1 VSYASKKFSVT
12 QTRYAVVERECL
24 AVIWAI
30 DKFRPY
36 LESRRFELLTDN
48 SALTWLHRAKDKNSK
63 LTRWSLQLANLDY
76 STVHVPGKQNEAPD
90 LLSRDPAP
98 GAPVDEERLE
108 EKLVGA
114 PITLTT
120 NLDLDTD
127 RIFAMVNNHD
137 SDDTPLTVAT
147 LAKWQSEDVTIRDT
161 IAGIRLGGPAQNTRS
176 TRIKTDTMFFLT
188 DSYA

>member
-1 VSYASKKFSVT
+1 
-12 QTRYAVVERECL
+12 
-24 AVIWAI
+24 
-30 DKFRPY
+30 
-36 LESRRFELLTDN
+36 
-48 SALTWLHRAKDKNSK
+48 
-63 LTRWSLQLANLDY
+63 
-76 STVHVPGKQNEAPD
+76 VHVPGKQNEAPD

-114 PITLTT
+114 PITPTT
-120 NLDLDTD
+120 NIDLDTD

-147 LAKWQSEDVTIRDT
+147 LAKWQSEDATIRDT

-176 TRIKTDTMFFLT
+176 TRTKPNTYVFSDGLLRLIAGPNTPIVIPKSKAQHVIWRCHDHV
-188 DSYA
+188 